1 MTRHHL
7 FLSVIHPLLGTRKVN
22 PCVFWK
28 GNQYEFPVLASLA
41 RDVLSVPATGSG
53 VERLFN
59 TARDICHYRRGSLKP
74 TTIQDLMMY
83 SCTSRFDI
91 ESEQHTFIEEYLTA
105 QEIQAAK
112 EERQT
117 ERLDDDVFDLISD
130 TDEDPLTKDPPS
142 QPPSMIALGKRPL
155 RDIRDAPPIE
165 LEDEDEDVEVDE
177 IPLPDNTNVQSKGGT
192 QRRTSARVPKRSKR
206 DDGEWEYIK
215 P

>member
-1 MTRHHL
+1 MAHYYL
-7 FLSVIHPLLGTRKVN
+7 LLSRINPSLGTRKIN

-59 TARDICHYRRGSLKP
+59 TARDICHYRRGSLKA

-83 SCTSRFDI
+83 LCTSRFDI

-105 QEIQAAK
+105 QEIQAVK
-112 EERQT
+112 EKNKT

-130 TDEDPLTKDPPS
+130 TEEDPSAKAQPSHPPS
-142 QPPSMIALGKRPL
+142 RVALGKRPL
-155 RDIRDAPPIE
+155 RDIRDTPLIE
-165 LEDEDEDVEVDE
+165 LGDEDEDVQGDE
-177 IPLPDNTNVQSKGGT
+177 IPLPDNSNLQDKSGT
-192 QRRTSARVPKRSKR
+192 QRRTSGRVPKRSKR